1 MKHSELIK
9 LLYNDELEI
18 VELPMSTA
26 IKGLYADN
34 IIAINKNINTTAER
48 ICVLAEELGHYFTS
62 VGDILNL
69 KIESN
74 RKQEI
79 RAKNWAIQKLVPF
92 DELVYAHQQG
102 YVNVYE
108 LAEYFDV
115 TEDFMKEA
123 VLFYQR
129 KYRRFDDYT

>member
-1 MKHSELIK
+1 MTSL
-9 LLYNDELEI
+9 LEI
-18 VELPMSTA
+18 AEYEGIEVHEIELPER
-26 IKGLYADN
+26 IKGLYYEN
-34 IIAINKNINTTAER
+34 SIALNKRLETDKER
-48 ICVLAEELGHYFTS
+48 KCVLAEELGHYFTS

>member
-1 MKHSELIK
+1 MTSL
-9 LLYNDELEI
+9 LEI
-18 VELPMSTA
+18 AEYEGIKIHEIELPER
-26 IKGLYADN
+26 IKGLYYEN
-34 IIAINKNINTTAER
+34 SIALNKRLETNKER
-48 ICVLAEELGHYFTS
+48 KCVLAEELGHYFTS

-79 RAKNWAIQKLVPF
+79 RARNWAIQKLVPF
-92 DELVYAHQQG
+92 DELIFAHQQG
-102 YVNVYE
+102 YASVYE
-108 LAEYFDV
+108 LSEYFDV

-129 KYRRFDDYT
+129 KYRNFFNRT

>member
-1 MKHSELIK
+1 MTN
-9 LLYNDELEI
+9 LLNIAEYEEVEI
-18 VELPMSTA
+18 HEIELPER
-26 IKGLYADN
+26 IKGLYYDN
-34 IIAINKNINTTAER
+34 SIVINSRLKTNKER
-48 ICVLAEELGHYFTS
+48 KCVLAEELGHYFTS

-79 RAKNWAIQKLVPF
+79 RARNWAIQKLVPF
-92 DELVYAHQQG
+92 DELILAHQQG

-123 VLFYQR
+123 ILFYQR
-129 KYRRFDDYT
+129 KYKYLDNQT

>member
-1 MKHSELIK
+1 MTSL
-9 LLYNDELEI
+9 LEI
-18 VELPMSTA
+18 AEYEGIEVHEIELPES
-26 IKGLYADN
+26 IKGLYYEN
-34 IIAINKNINTTAER
+34 SIALNKRLKTNKER
-48 ICVLAEELGHYFTS
+48 KCVLAEELGHYFTS

-69 KIESN
+69 KIGSN

-102 YVNVYE
+102 YASVYE

>member
-1 MKHSELIK
+1 MTS
-9 LLYNDELEI
+9 LLDIAEFEGIEVHEI
-18 VELPMSTA
+18 ELPER
-26 IKGLYADN
+26 IKGLYYDN
-34 IIAINKNINTTAER
+34 SIVINKRLKTNKER
-48 ICVLAEELGHYFTS
+48 KCVLGEELGHYFTS

-79 RAKNWAIQKLVPF
+79 RARNWAFQKLVPF
-92 DELVYAHQQG
+92 DELILAHQQG

-123 VLFYQR
+123 ILFYQR
-129 KYRRFDDYT
+129 KYKYLDNQT